1 MLHSLKV
8 MTFKFACPHC
18 GQHIVATSAESGRDA
33 PCPEC
38 NRSLW
43 VPTILDG
50 SFPPAPDALHGPRRT
65 DTWLPAILAAATCSI
80 LSAGGA
86 FFLASRI
93 QTAPDAPRATVS
105 DQIATEP
112 APKLPGTPAFSDR
125 HSAIARLEARSQR
138 ETGTAD
144 AIPRG
149 KSLSLETGIWPA
161 TIYPGEALDVASENT
176 GAGQRE
182 MDAKGLSV
190 MTELSAVASGEQN
203 SSLVEDAS
211 EKMEFLARAFDTEL
225 RTKLPV
231 YQEMRD
237 AIMNQD
243 EPEFFRQANTVNAIA
258 VFNNGTSLCT
268 KDDLLELATLLHVV
282 MDSRTSSDQK
292 EPMELMQQILDQARG
307 RKPPI
312 ANSSSGIRLTRD

>member
-1 MLHSLKV
+1 MLHSLNV

-18 GQHIVATSAESGRDA
+18 GQRIVATSAESGKDA

-38 NRSLW
+38 TRSLW
-43 VPTILDG
+43 VPTIMDG
-50 SFPPAPDALHGPRRT
+50 SFPSAPDALQGPRRT
-65 DTWLPAILAAATCSI
+65 DNWLPAILVAAACSI

-105 DQIATEP
+105 EQIANDP
-112 APKLPGTPAFSDR
+112 APKLPGTPSFSDR
-125 HSAIARLEARSQR
+125 HSVIARLEARSHR
-138 ETGTAD
+138 APGAAD
-144 AIPRG
+144 AIPRSE
-149 KSLSLETGIWPA
+149 SLSPQTGIWPA
-161 TIYPGEALDVASENT
+161 TIYPTEAPEPASENT

-190 MTELSAVASGEQN
+190 MTELSAAASGEQD
-203 SSLVEDAS
+203 SAVAEDAS
-211 EKMEFLARAFDTEL
+211 ERMEFLERAFDTEL

-237 AIMNQD
+237 ALMD
-243 EPEFFRQANTVNAIA
+243 HDDPEFFRQANIVNAIA

-268 KDDLLELATLLHVV
+268 KDDLLELATLLQVV
-282 MDSRTSSDQK
+282 MDCGTSSDQK

-312 ANSSSGIRLTRD
+312 ANSPSGIRLTRD